1 MSIINK
7 ILALLIVISI
17 SGLAYF
23 YIENTRLTENLGYA
37 QNNAKALLLNID
49 SVNSI
54 NRTLKLNIE
63 SLNYYNDSLSQKL
76 SKTLEER
83 KIDKRKVEQL
93 QYLLSTTK
101 VTDTLLIKD
110 TVFVEN
116 TNIDTCLTDNKWYSI
131 SLKLIYPNIVEVSPT
146 FKNEYTTV
154 FSYKKETINPPKK
167 CFIGR
172 WFQKKHIVTETLII
186 TDNPYS
192 TIDTTRVIENIKL

>member
-17 SGLAYF
+17 GGLAYF
-23 YIENTRLTENLGYA
+23 YIENTKLTENLGYA

-76 SKTLEER
+76 NRTLEER

-101 VTDTLLIKD
+101 VTDTLLVKD
-110 TVFVEN
+110 TIFVEK
-116 TNIDTCLTDNKWYSI
+116 TNIDTCLTDNKWYNI
-131 SLKLIYPNIVEVSPT
+131 SLKLIYPNIVEVTPS
-146 FKNEYTTV
+146 FKNEYTTI

>member
-17 SGLAYF
+17 GGLAYF
-23 YIENTRLTENLGYA
+23 YIENTKLTENLGYA

-76 SKTLEER
+76 NRTLEER

-101 VTDTLLIKD
+101 VTDTLLVKD
-110 TVFVEN
+110 TIFVEK

-131 SLKLIYPNIVEVSPT
+131 SLKLIYPNIVEVTPA
-146 FKNEYTTV
+146 FKNEYTTI

>member
-23 YIENTRLTENLGYA
+23 YIENIRLTENLGYA

>member
-23 YIENTRLTENLGYA
+23 YIENTKLTENLGYA

-76 SKTLEER
+76 NRTLEER

-101 VTDTLLIKD
+101 VTDTLLVKD
-110 TVFVEN
+110 TIFVEK
-116 TNIDTCLTDNKWYSI
+116 TNIDTCLTDNKWYNI
-131 SLKLIYPNIVEVSPT
+131 SLKLIYPNIVEVTPS
-146 FKNEYTTV
+146 FKNEYTTI

-172 WFQKKHIVTETLII
+172 WFQKKHIVTEILII